1 MAQSYHTIFFTA
13 TILQW
18 QHLLKDDHC
27 KETITDSL
35 QWLVDK
41 KRCSVYAFV
50 IMPNHIHLL
59 WRISEGFER
68 VEVQG
73 ALLSFTAHAFKKY
86 LKERNNELLEKH
98 YVHDADR
105 NYQFW
110 ERMPMVKE
118 CWSQP
123 FLQQKLNYIHTN
135 PCQPHWNLAALP
147 EDYKW
152 SSAAFYETNISEDF
166 KWLSH
171 YQE

>member
-1 MAQSYHTIFFTA
+1 MPQSYHTEFFTA

-18 QHLLKDDHC
+18 QHLLKDDLC
-27 KETITDSL
+27 KETIIDSL
-35 QWLVDK
+35 HWLIDK

-59 WRISEGFER
+59 WKIADGFER
-68 VEVQG
+68 EEVQG

-86 LKERNNELLEKH
+86 LKEHNPELLDQH
-98 YVHDADR
+98 YVQDADR

-118 CWSQP
+118 CWNEA
-123 FLQQKLNYIHTN
+123 FMLQKLNYIHAN

-152 SSAAFYETNISEDF
+152 SSAAFYETDKSADF
-166 KWLSH
+166 KWLTH
-171 YQE
+171 FKN